1 MQHHDAI
8 TGTAMR
14 KVAYDY
20 YRKVQSAE
28 EQTNELNELILRQQL
43 SEKGLNVSKI
53 EQSLNFT
60 ESNNKRFS
68 HYMFAKEFLVVVSSP
83 G

>member
-1 MQHHDAI
+1 
-8 TGTAMR
+8 MR

-53 EQSLNFT
+53 EQSSFLKSLNFT